1 MNKYTASASEI
12 VTGAMIDNDL
22 AKTVGEK
29 SYGKGVMQSVFKLL
43 DGSVLK
49 LTTQEYNTP
58 KGTKIHGVG
67 ITPDYEV
74 ELGENIEED
83 NQLEKAKAVIKGE
96 E

>member
-1 MNKYTASASEI
+1 
-12 VTGAMIDNDL
+12 
-22 AKTVGEK
+22 
-29 SYGKGVMQSVFKLL
+29 MQSVFKLL

-58 KGTKIHGVG
+58 NGTKINGVG

-74 ELGENIEED
+74 SEDTTDENNEEID
-83 NQLEKAKAVIKGE
+83 VVLEKGKAVVRGE